1 MSATA
6 KDGLVKNLTI
16 HEPNKHVVRFHLFLK
31 KCICLQKNDN
41 FKSYIK
47 NKMGWE
53 GCFGF
58 HSPKGG
64 CDDDGNG
71 YGDGGVNDPVQL

>member
-31 KCICLQKNDN
+31 KNVFVYKRMITLSHILRTKWVERVVLVSTRRRGDVTTMVMD
-41 FKSYIK
+41 
-47 NKMGWE
+47 MGM
-53 GCFGF
+53 
-58 HSPKGG
+58 
-64 CDDDGNG
+64 
-71 YGDGGVNDPVQL
+71 VV